1 MEIFNVDF
9 CVKATTEHP
18 PEFSHTD
25 YRFSKKF
32 PRPEDEC
39 DDERKY
45 LRYNCRIVSHSYTFP
60 LNSVIRKVNFY
71 GEQRDIN
78 TYICVHLNSW
88 STI

>member
-9 CVKATTEHP
+9 GVKATTEHP

-32 PRPEDEC
+32 PRPKDEC
-39 DDERKY
+39 YDERKC
-45 LRYNCRIVSHSYTFP
+45 LLSHSYTFP